1 MATVTAPA
9 DNFRGSLL
17 MLAGMA
23 GFALEDAVIK
33 HLSASLS
40 VAQILLVLGLGGGVA
55 FGALARRQGGAFFS
69 RDFFALPVL
78 VRFCGELVGSIGM
91 TMALALVAL
100 SLTSAIIQA
109 LPILTTLGAVLVF
122 RETVGWR
129 RWAAIVV
136 GFAGVMTVLRPWSAS
151 FEPAA
156 LFAVLAVLGMC
167 LRDLAT
173 RRVPRRVHTLQLASW
188 GFAALVPASGLLF
201 AWGQPWNPLTPATSG
216 LLVLCL
222 CLGML
227 SYYAIIQATR
237 LADMGVIAPFRY
249 TRMVFGLAL
258 GVMVFGERPDL
269 WVYLG
274 ACLIVSAGLYT
285 FWRETQLRRRPGATT
300 LSSPA
305 PTPSAQPPGP
315 V

>member
-1 MATVTAPA
+1 MATLTTPA
-9 DNFRGSLL
+9 DNFRGSLF

-40 VAQILLVLGLGGGVA
+40 VAQILLMLGLGGGVA
-55 FGALARRQGGAFFS
+55 FGVLAQRQGSAFFS
-69 RDFFALPVL
+69 RDFFAPPVL

-109 LPILTTLGAVLVF
+109 LPVLTTLGAVLVY

-136 GFAGVMTVLRPWSAS
+136 GFAGVLTVLRPWSAS

-156 LFAVLAVLGMC
+156 LFAVMAVLGMA

-173 RRVPRRVHTLQLASW
+173 RRVPKRVHTLQLASW
-188 GFAALVPASGLLF
+188 GFASLVPASGLLF
-201 AWGQPWNPLTPATSG
+201 AWGQPWTPLTPS
-216 LLVLCL
+216 LLALLALCL

-227 SYYAIIQATR
+227 SYYAIIQANR
-237 LADMGVIAPFRY
+237 IADMGVIAPFRY
-249 TRMVFGLAL
+249 TRMVFGLTL
-258 GVMVFGERPDL
+258 GVLVFGERPDL
-269 WVYLG
+269 WVYVG

-285 FWRETQLRRRPGATT
+285 FWREVQLRRRPAA
-300 LSSPA
+300 SSA

>member
-1 MATVTAPA
+1 
-9 DNFRGSLL
+9 

-33 HLSASLS
+33 HISASLS
-40 VAQILLVLGLGGGVA
+40 VAQILLILGAGGWLA
-55 FGALARRQGGAFFS
+55 FGLLARRQGAPFFT
-69 RDFFALPVL
+69 RDFFAAPVL

-129 RWAAIVV
+129 RWAAIAL
-136 GFAGVMTVLRPWSAS
+136 GFAGVLTVLRPWSAT

-156 LFAVLAVLGMC
+156 LFAVVAVAGMAV
-167 LRDLAT
+167 RDLAT
-173 RRVPRRVHTLQLASW
+173 RRVPKRVHTLQLASW
-188 GFAALVPASGLLF
+188 GFGSLVPASGLLF
-201 AWGQPWNPLTPATSG
+201 AWGLPWQPVTPG
-216 LLVLCL
+216 LMALLAL

-237 LADMGVIAPFRY
+237 IADMGVIAPFRY

-258 GVMVFGERPDL
+258 GVLVFGETPDV
-269 WVYLG
+269 WVYVG
-274 ACLIVSAGLYT
+274 ATLIVSAGLYT
-285 FWRETQLRRRPGATT
+285 FWREHQLRRRA
-300 LSSPA
+300 SAAAPA
-305 PTPSAQPPGP
+305 A